1 MINWDEKLLAPL
13 QRVFGQRINY
23 RPKGKNEV
31 AFDTEGIFDRPYSK
45 EFETLDGSSEI
56 NTTSP
61 IIGVRLS
68 QFLREPKQG
77 DRLFIYSDNT
87 LYVVSDVQPDS
98 HGGVKL
104 ILNVC
109 K

>member
-13 QRVFGQRINY
+13 QRVFGQPINY
-23 RPKGKNEV
+23 RPKNGI

-77 DRLFIYSDNT
+77 DRLFIYSDKT

>member
-13 QRVFGQRINY
+13 QKVFGQPINY
-23 RPKGKNEV
+23 RPKRGV

-61 IIGVRLS
+61 VIGVRAS
-68 QFLREPKQG
+68 AFLTEPAQG
-77 DRLFIYSDNT
+77 DRLYIYSDKT
-87 LYVVSDVQPDS
+87 MYVVSDVQPDS
-98 HGGVKL
+98 HGGLKL

>member
-13 QRVFGQRINY
+13 QNVFGQPINY
-23 RPKGKNEV
+23 RPKRGTP
-31 AFDTEGIFDRPYSK
+31 FDTEGIFDRPYSK
-45 EFETLDGSSEI
+45 EFETLDGTSEI

-68 QFLREPKQG
+68 EFPDEPKQG

>member
-1 MINWDEKLLAPL
+1 MINWDQKVLAPL
-13 QRVFGQRINY
+13 QRIFGEPINY
-23 RPKGKNEV
+23 RPKNGTP
-31 AFDTEGIFDRPYSK
+31 FDTVGIFDRPYSK
-45 EFETLDGSSEI
+45 EFETLDGSIEI

-68 QFLREPKQG
+68 QFFREPKQG
-77 DRLFIYSDNT
+77 DRLFIYSDST

-98 HGGVKL
+98 HGSIKL

>member
-13 QRVFGQRINY
+13 QKVFGQRINY
-23 RPKGKNEV
+23 RPKNGT

-61 IIGVRLS
+61 VIGVRAS
-68 QFLREPKQG
+68 QFLKEPKQG
-77 DRLFIYSDNT
+77 DRLYLYSDKT

-98 HGGVKL
+98 HGGLKL
-104 ILNVC
+104 VLNVC

>member
-13 QRVFGQRINY
+13 QKVFGQSINY
-23 RPKGKNEV
+23 RPKNGV

-61 IIGVRLS
+61 VIGVRAS
-68 QFLREPKQG
+68 AFLKEPSQG
-77 DRLFIYSDNT
+77 DRLYIYSDNT
-87 LYVVSDVQPDS
+87 IYVVSDVQPDS
-98 HGGVKL
+98 HGGLKL

>member
-1 MINWDEKLLAPL
+1 MINWDEKLLVPL
-13 QRVFGQRINY
+13 QKVFGQPINY
-23 RPKGKNEV
+23 RPKRGA

-61 IIGVRLS
+61 VIGVRAS
-68 QFLREPKQG
+68 VFLKEPEQG
-77 DRLFIYSDNT
+77 DRLYIYSDKT
-87 LYVVSDVQPDS
+87 TYVVNDVQPDS
-98 HGGVKL
+98 HGGLKL